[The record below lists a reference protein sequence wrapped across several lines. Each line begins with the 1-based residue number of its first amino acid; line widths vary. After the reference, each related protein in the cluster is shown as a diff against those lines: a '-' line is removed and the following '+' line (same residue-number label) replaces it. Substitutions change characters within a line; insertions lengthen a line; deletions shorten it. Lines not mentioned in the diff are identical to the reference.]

1 MKPGLQRIEATLD
14 QLGTHAEA
22 PPTGEIQAIAEG
34 ELARGIENR
43 GIENRDSVIPSGI
56 ATAKANA
63 ASKAA
68 RKQAIPPQQGK
79 PMTIKPF
86 PLPKPGADSAAL
98 AAAPVASVETAAAEV
113 AAAPLVEMNATSSP
127 TAGMPPSR
135 PAANP
140 NLAVGL
146 LKEVETIVRGW
157 QRELEQ
163 VVQQIQALYQD
174 GPIVDG
180 WLESHAIHSAQ
191 TMAPGV
197 SVLRHA
203 EIEHLMEYVEQIC
216 MVGQS
221 HPTDGSLRTDY
232 RLCGLDADGKLWSR
246 PCPTEQVPYVSL
258 AIARYQKLRTLLEKK
273 QSLETRLTN
282 LVETLTVLHG
292 QMRS

>member
-14 QLGTHAEA
+14 QLGTQPGDSQPLETQ
-22 PPTGEIQAIAEG
+22 PMAEG
-34 ELARGIENR
+34 
-43 GIENRDSVIPSGI
+43 IPISGLEDRQIVSSGTAPKVGI
-56 ATAKANA
+56 ASNPVQKPAVIM
-63 ASKAA
+63 
-68 RKQAIPPQQGK
+68 QPQGK
-79 PMTIKPF
+79 PVTIKPF
-86 PLPKPGADSAAL
+86 PLPKPDAQNSSPGTSSAISVPPGQAGSTETTPTPLPEVNSPASAATG
-98 AAAPVASVETAAAEV
+98 V
-113 AAAPLVEMNATSSP
+113 TS
-127 TAGMPPSR
+127 SR

-140 NLAVGL
+140 NLAIGL

-163 VVQQIQALYQD
+163 VVQQIQTLYQE

-180 WLESHAIHSAQ
+180 WLESHAINSSQ
-191 TMAPGV
+191 SMAPGV

-216 MVGQS
+216 RTGQS
-221 HPTDGSLRTDY
+221 HPIDGALRTDY

-273 QSLETRLTN
+273 HSLETRLTS

>member
-1 MKPGLQRIEATLD
+1 GQAGSTETKPTPL
-14 QLGTHAEA
+14 AE
-22 PPTGEIQAIAEG
+22 
-34 ELARGIENR
+34 
-43 GIENRDSVIPSGI
+43 V
-56 ATAKANA
+56 NA
-63 ASKAA
+63 A
-68 RKQAIPPQQGK
+68 P
-79 PMTIKPF
+79 
-86 PLPKPGADSAAL
+86 SAATG
-98 AAAPVASVETAAAEV
+98 V
-113 AAAPLVEMNATSSP
+113 TS
-127 TAGMPPSR
+127 SR

-163 VVQQIQALYQD
+163 VVQQIQALYQE

-180 WLESHAIHSAQ
+180 WLESHAINSSQ
-191 TMAPGV
+191 SMAPGV

-216 MVGQS
+216 RTGQS
-221 HPTDGSLRTDY
+221 HPNDGTLRTDY

-273 QSLETRLTN
+273 HSLETRLTN
-282 LVETLTVLHG
+282 LVETLTMLHG